1 MLKNLFCIVEFDI
14 TGDYESI
21 GPNEIR
27 GDIYP
32 VLDDRLRLTEEDARI
47 KCRLDKF
54 CGGILFIPQIY
65 PCNIQPCSGYKL
77 FKNIPSGNSNPNDYH
92 GKRKLDGKS
101 IVLEITIL
109 IL

>member
-1 MLKNLFCIVEFDI
+1 MFGIAEFDI

-21 GPNEIR
+21 GAEEIR

-32 VLDDRLRLTEEDARI
+32 ALDDRQRLTEEDARI

-65 PCNIQPCSGYKL
+65 PCSVQPCSGYKL

-92 GKRKLDGKS
+92 GKRKLGRKS
-101 IVLEITIL
+101 IVLDNNKRN
-109 IL
+109 